1 MDCFTIW
8 DRDVE
13 EVTNEGIHYLGG
25 FIDFAECAAVFKR
38 QRGGDG
44 TFVGECRDRGR
55 LKYLLFY
62 SERIFTRLAFENE
75 PPIKTLFSKKPS
87 DKERLK
93 DVQKKIEDAGFHL
106 SQIE

>member
-13 EVTNEGIHYLGG
+13 EVNAEGIHYLGG
-25 FIDFAECAAVFKR
+25 FIEFAECAAQFQK

-44 TFVGECRDRGR
+44 TFVGECRDGGKV
-55 LKYLLFY
+55 KYLLFY
-62 SERIFTRLAFENE
+62 TDRIFTRLAFDSE
-75 PPIKTLFSKKPS
+75 PAIKSLFTKKPS
-87 DKERLK
+87 EQDRLMEMKE
-93 DVQKKIEDAGFHL
+93 KIEAAGYHL